1 MNPVATIV
9 LPVHNVERSIRAVVA
24 RVLEL
29 TETTGRRLQLVVVDD
44 GSTDGTFEA
53 ACELARQFPQV
64 VVLRQPHQGGLKPA
78 LDLVRR
84 RLRVE
89 NVIAHN
95 GAGHVNL
102 EELAALLMAPMGA
115 RPPAPQLPAA
125 GVLESD
131 RGSRR
136 FGAVSKLHARM
147 AEAHS
152 SLGAFRWLR
161 LDEPIVPRRKSLAPL
176 AGSVVHG
183 AVSSK

>member
-1 MNPVATIV
+1 MNSAATIV
-9 LPVHNVERSIRAVVA
+9 LPVHNAERSIRTIVA

-29 TETTGRRLQLVVVDD
+29 TETTGRSLQLVLVDD

-64 VVLRQPHQGGLKPA
+64 VVLRQPHQGGLRPA

-84 RLRVE
+84 RLNVQ

-95 GAGHVNL
+95 GAGGVNL
-102 EELAALLMAPMGA
+102 EELASLLTAPMDA
-115 RPPAPQLPAA
+115 RPAAAPQPLAS
-125 GVLESD
+125 VLETD

-136 FGAVSKLHARM
+136 FGPISQLHDRLA
-147 AEAHS
+147 AAHR

-161 LDEPIVPRRKSLAPL
+161 LDEPIVPRRKTSTPL
-176 AGSVVHG
+176 AAVHVG
-183 AVSSK
+183 PTRN